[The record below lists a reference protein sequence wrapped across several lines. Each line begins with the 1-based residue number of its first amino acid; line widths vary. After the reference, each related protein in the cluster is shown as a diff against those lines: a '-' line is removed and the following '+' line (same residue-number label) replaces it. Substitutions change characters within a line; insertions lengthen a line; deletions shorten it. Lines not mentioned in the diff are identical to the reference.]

1 MTAHVVGGDEI
12 HFPHLHPQTDQIF
25 LIPTL
30 RQAQWKEKRDGLKHG
45 IAEEALRP
53 TCAWGEEL
61 TPCQPQHGLQDA
73 RLQGCTCSL
82 LAPLNA
88 AHRYCNHADCCKER
102 KRYVCHLGQ

>member
-45 IAEEALRP
+45 IAEQALRP
-53 TCAWGEEL
+53 PVHGERNSL
-61 TPCQPQHGLQDA
+61 PANLST
-73 RLQGCTCSL
+73 GCRMPTFRAAPALCL
-82 LAPLNA
+82 LL
-88 AHRYCNHADCCKER
+88 
-102 KRYVCHLGQ
+102 